1 MLRHTNENLY
11 RRRWE
16 LPPMDKRPLQD
27 RLSLH
32 AWTLETTP
40 LDALL
45 RIARETGWNAVEL
58 RHVDFTR
65 ASDAGMSND
74 EVLSLI
80 RESGMK
86 VSILGV
92 KYGWIFAQ
100 GEERRRLFDEFA
112 ATCANA
118 VALGCDLLMSAPGPM
133 AEGTISEAA
142 ASLREAGDVA
152 RAYGLRLA
160 IEFSSVHNV
169 INSLEK
175 ACEMVALAGHS
186 SCGLLLDT
194 YHLERTG
201 AGGRAFENVQPNDI
215 FAFHYSDCP
224 STPLPPKTT
233 RPVDRLLPGQGIVR
247 WREVFGLLLEKNY
260 SGYLSYE
267 APNPAQWERPPE
279 AVAREAAD
287 ATRALLSTL

>member
-1 MLRHTNENLY
+1 MD
-11 RRRWE
+11 RR
-16 LPPMDKRPLQD
+16 PFQD

-32 AWTLETTP
+32 AWTLGTIP
-40 LDALL
+40 LGTLL

-65 ASDAGMSND
+65 AFEAGMSNE
-74 EVLSLI
+74 EVLALI

-86 VSILGV
+86 VSTLGV
-92 KYGWIFAQ
+92 KVGWIFAR

-118 VALGCDLLMSAPGPM
+118 VALGCDLLMSAPGPTVG
-133 AEGTISEAA
+133 GTISEAA
-142 ASLREAGDVA
+142 ASLREAADVA
-152 RAYGLRLA
+152 QAYGLRLA
-160 IEFSSVHNV
+160 VEFSSVHDV
-169 INSLEK
+169 INRLER
-175 ACEMVALAGHS
+175 ACEMVALAGHP

-201 AGGRAFENVQPNDI
+201 AGGRAFEDVPAKDI

-224 STPLPPKTT
+224 STPLPPNTK
-233 RPVDRLLPGQGIVR
+233 RPIDRLLPGKGVVR
-247 WREVFGLLLEKNY
+247 WREVFGLLSEKNY

-267 APNPAQWERPPE
+267 APNPEQWERAPE
-279 AVAREAAD
+279 AVAQEAVD
-287 ATRALLSTL
+287 ATRALLSTI